1 MDLTIKTINKMKNF
15 QLKKDSAW
23 VEVLNNE
30 VTEEQKAILVSDIS
44 QDGKT
49 ALLEE
54 LYAKK
59 EVLVEEDK
67 AAELDLFYDTIKPS
81 LKESEVYELI
91 ALDLVETNEKTYF
104 GILNCR
110 VNAEHIQIR
119 F

>member
-1 MDLTIKTINKMKNF
+1 MKNF
-15 QLKKDSAW
+15 QLKKDGVW
-23 VEVLNNE
+23 VELLNIE
-30 VTEEQKAILVSDIS
+30 MTEEQKNILVSDI
-44 QDGKT
+44 DEEAKRI
-49 ALLEE
+49 LLEE
-54 LYAKK
+54 IYSEK
-59 EVLVEEDK
+59 EVLVAEDK

-110 VNAEHIQIR
+110 VNDKHIQIR